1 MTKDQLQQELKK
13 EIRPGVKPS
22 DLKKKLKRSKS
33 ADDIPSSSTPNIP
46 LKKYQSQLE
55 IPLIQPNSKEQITNL
70 KEQVKFHAE
79 TAQNYLQSLSTS
91 QAKVS
96 ELETQIKNNPPNPLL
111 QEQLK
116 VKQQEIESLR
126 KKLENTNTKL
136 TETTQELDNSLFAR
150 YEAVKQFGKVYDK
163 LQLVKQELDD
173 TVDQASDE
181 LISSDDKAS
190 SLRTKLFTARQQ
202 ISDLQKDLKLAQ
214 RLAELRKYPL
224 PDNSPN
230 LDYLSIGFYALGTI
244 ILIS

>member
-1 MTKDQLQQELKK
+1 MTKDQIQQELKK

-22 DLKKKLKRSKS
+22 DLKNKLKRSKS

-46 LKKYQSQLE
+46 LQKSQSQLK
-55 IPLIQPNSKEQITNL
+55 IPHTQPSKEETIINL

-96 ELETQIKNNPPNPLL
+96 ELEEKLKKNPPNPLL

-116 VKQQEIESLR
+116 VKQQEVESLR

-136 TETTQELDNSLFAR
+136 TDTTTELDNSLFAR

-181 LISSDDKAS
+181 LISSDDKNS

-202 ISDLQKDLKLAQ
+202 ISDLQKDLNLDQ

-224 PDNSPN
+224 PNN
-230 LDYLSIGFYALGTI
+230 ENN
-244 ILIS
+244 

>member
-22 DLKKKLKRSKS
+22 DLKRKLKRSKS

-46 LKKYQSQLE
+46 LQKSQSQLE
-55 IPLIQPNSKEQITNL
+55 ITLTQPSKEETIINL

-79 TAQNYLQSLSTS
+79 TAQNYLTSLSTS

-96 ELETQIKNNPPNPLL
+96 ELEKKLKKNPPNVLL
-111 QEQLK
+111 SEQLK
-116 VKQQEIESLR
+116 AKQQELESLR
-126 KKLENTNTKL
+126 KKLEEANTKL

-150 YEAVKQFGKVYDK
+150 VEAVKQFGKVYDK

-181 LISSDDKAS
+181 LVKGDDKVS

-202 ISDLQKDLKLAQ
+202 ISDLQKDLNLAQ

-224 PDNSPN
+224 PNN
-230 LDYLSIGFYALGTI
+230 ENN
-244 ILIS
+244 